1 MVAVNDMS
9 FNRNSENVFKYFEFL
24 HLVIRIYT
32 CIMCI
37 VLSHF
42 SDSVLLGLRT
52 AVISAR

>member
-52 AVISAR
+52 AVISVR